1 MRPARRAGTPKNHR
15 WASAARSAHSVQTQ
29 PYTELYSIN
38 KVRMAP
44 LNSGFHLRSASGR
57 HSQQQR
63 ALHKWAASALRLF
76 RQTQRPALT
85 YCIKHPCTAVRQHVC
100 SLGDTAPGC
109 ATGVQMAVSGAHT
122 NVPRPR
128 IVSDDAFSSNTAAA
142 QVSVVQAPYARP
154 QAASAG
160 QQCAHTG
167 ARRHSSSA
175 WKARQ
180 LCRYVNMTAARM
192 GEARRTRTSR

>member
-44 LNSGFHLRSASGR
+44 LNSGFHLRSAVGR
-57 HSQQQR
+57 HSQRQR
-63 ALHKWAASALRLF
+63 ALHKWAESALRLF
-76 RQTQRPALT
+76 RQTQRSSLT
-85 YCIKHPCTAVRQHVC
+85 YFIRHPCTAVRQHVC
-100 SLGDTAPGC
+100 SLGGTAPGS
-109 ATGVQMAVSGAHT
+109 ATEVQMAVSGAHT
-122 NVPRPR
+122 NVPRANT
-128 IVSDDAFSSNTAAA
+128 VSGDAFSSNTAAA

-167 ARRHSSSA
+167 ARRHSRG
-175 WKARQ
+175 ARKKHQ
-180 LCRYVNMTAARM
+180 LLRCINMTAARM